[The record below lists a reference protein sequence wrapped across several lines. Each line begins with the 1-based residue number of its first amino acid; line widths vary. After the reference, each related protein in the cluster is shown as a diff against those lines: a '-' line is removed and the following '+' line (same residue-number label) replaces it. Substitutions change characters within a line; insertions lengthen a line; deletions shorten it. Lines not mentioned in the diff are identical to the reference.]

1 MAIDITTLALA
12 KAYADKLMA
21 NGGSNGK
28 NATISSIEPIDGGN
42 RVTFEYTDDNGSLQ
56 SVSIYVMDGQDGANG
71 KDGTSVTHSWSGT
84 KLTIT
89 SASGTSTAD
98 LKGDTGAK
106 GDKGDTGEKGEKGD
120 TGSKGDKGDTGEQG
134 IQGEP
139 GAKGD
144 KGDTGASITSITLTK
159 DDAGSITGG
168 TATLSDGSTV
178 DITVA

>member
-28 NATISSIEPIDGGN
+28 NATISSIEPINGGN

-56 SVSIYVMDGQDGANG
+56 SVSMDVMDGQDGING

-98 LKGDTGAK
+98 LKGD
-106 GDKGDTGEKGEKGD
+106 KGDTGEKGD